1 MSEIRVWFPHRLD
14 SRPYDAVEKFFQ
26 NKHSIVSFK
35 IMKQH
40 FDRPFKS
47 IFVHGYFIQEMENKS
62 SSEKSSTQNPCVF
75 LSSSVL
81 QHKRIGRFYNLQHDA
96 LLVFF
101 LFCRLNLTLM
111 LTYGSVVS
119 RTLENNHARII
130 QRQHLNLVLGTH
142 CLLKLFQ
149 FPYIKGTFFHTCQ
162 SMESRYVIWLVY
174 LRHVVLKNAIW
185 LVRIQSAT

>member
-1 MSEIRVWFPHRLD
+1 MMPSKSSSKTNIPSYPLRLWNNTSTD
-14 SRPYDAVEKFFQ
+14 
-26 NKHSIVSFK
+26 HSSPFSFTATSFK
-35 IMKQH
+35 
-40 FDRPFKS
+40 KS
-47 IFVHGYFIQEMENKS
+47 KKKS

-75 LSSSVL
+75 LSLSVL
-81 QHKRIGRFYNLQHDA
+81 QHKRIGRFNNLQHDV

-119 RTLENNHARII
+119 RTLENNHAMII

-149 FPYIKGTFFHTCQ
+149 FPYTKGTFFHTCQ

-174 LRHVVLKNAIW
+174 LRHVVLNNAIW